1 MKQQMNKWLFPGSFD
16 PFTVGHKDVV
26 DRALAMGAEVI
37 VAIGVHP
44 EKKGMFSIEERK
56 AQIERVY
63 AAEPRV
69 TVCSYE
75 GLTTDFAAEVG
86 ATALLRSIRTVKD
99 MEYERDLADVNRRI
113 SVGSRY
119 PQGIDTVLLFALPEH
134 AAVSSSIVREL
145 LRYGHDA
152 SAFLPA

>member
-1 MKQQMNKWLFPGSFD
+1 
-16 PFTVGHKDVV
+16 
-26 DRALAMGAEVI
+26 
-37 VAIGVHP
+37 
-44 EKKGMFSIEERK
+44 MFSIEERK

-113 SVGSRY
+113 SVGPRY